1 MLLLQKKDLLF
12 LREKSEESRK
22 ENYLYLQGLLA
33 RYFKEKRFQ
42 SIKR

>member
-1 MLLLQKKDLLF
+1 MLLLQKKNLLF
-12 LREKSEESRK
+12 LCEKSEESRK

-33 RYFKEKRFQ
+33 GYIKEKRFQ